1 MTIMRGVTADLVI
14 TKETYRGKE
23 VVILDDDVA
32 STTKT
37 ETTYIREG
45 HFRLMDLPAELRVYI
60 YQFLLPNNMVIKFK
74 EKANPSYHAQ
84 YEASRAQAYAEYQ
97 PKWEVIVT
105 SKQEEKAVEAAA
117 LAAQTCA
124 DTRIPGLGLG
134 RRDLKRRL
142 SAKPIANHIQTQ
154 IFLISKAVLLEAR
167 GKPHFPKH
175 PIHV

>member
-1 MTIMRGVTADLVI
+1 MVVMREIAPDVVI
-14 TKETYRGKE
+14 TEETYEGKE

-32 STTKT
+32 STTKP
-37 ETTYIREG
+37 ETPYISEG

-60 YQFLLPNNMVIKFK
+60 YQFLLPHDMVIKFK

-97 PKWEVIVT
+97 PEWEVIVT
-105 SKQEEKAVEAAA
+105 STQEEKATEAAA
-117 LAAQTCA
+117 LAAQTRA

-134 RRDLKRRL
+134 RRELKRRL

-154 IFLISKAVLLEAR
+154 IFLISKAVSLEAR